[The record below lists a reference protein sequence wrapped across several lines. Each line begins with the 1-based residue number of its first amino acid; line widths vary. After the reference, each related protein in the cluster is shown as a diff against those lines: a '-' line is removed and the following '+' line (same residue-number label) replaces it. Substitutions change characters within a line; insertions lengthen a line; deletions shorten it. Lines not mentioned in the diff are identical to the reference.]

1 MSFLEREE
9 DMDAML
15 AEALAFIDEC
25 DSNGKP
31 VKTRSSNSS
40 SVSSSVVAR
49 KPPKSN
55 KTQRRVGES
64 QCYSTQLQQRKKAEL
79 RALREQAV
87 DLQEQVKV
95 LLHRRQKS
103 RAGKEKNSITQ
114 NEEDDSREW
123 FQKAVNEF
131 QRRQKAERTNRKLK
145 EIWANQGKVNGAFR
159 HLVQRRSLLYGKDF
173 VFEDEEHKALESSVE
188 DETMTIISQLEKSVE
203 TLYLTSNSVFPPDLP
218 ETISCNTRVK
228 RSSDMNG
235 NCIEIITTTPV
246 SSSLNFAAD
255 VVWKDLNV
263 KSQDPERIY
272 SFIRGRKPDS
282 LEKNFLIALHNPSGV
297 LNIDGFQ
304 FMRKFEE
311 SDRVVVIKHNIL
323 TLPHMGLEFRDRCW
337 IIISR
342 SKSDPTHASVART
355 CYQLYAEGSE
365 NFSSNEDVVHTRD
378 YILSCLSG
386 KVRRDHQMLQ
396 NLLIEEDRRAA
407 SRIVPMTA

>member
-15 AEALAFIDEC
+15 ADALAFVDEC
-25 DSNGKP
+25 DTDGKP
-31 VKTRSSNSS
+31 RQAREIKNPSNCSA
-40 SVSSSVVAR
+40 VAR
-49 KPPKSN
+49 RTGPKSN
-55 KTQRRVGES
+55 KPHRREGDS

-79 RALREQAV
+79 RALRDQA
-87 DLQEQVKV
+87 LELEEQVK
-95 LLHRRQKS
+95 LLLQRRQQRQKT
-103 RAGKEKNSITQ
+103 RLEQEKNPKTQ

-123 FQKAVNEF
+123 FKKAD
-131 QRRQKAERTNRKLK
+131 
-145 EIWANQGKVNGAFR
+145 KVNGAFR
-159 HLVQRRSLLYGKDF
+159 HLVQRRSLLYGKEF
-173 VFEDEEHKALESSVE
+173 VFEDEKNKELASSVE
-188 DETMTIISQLEKSVE
+188 DQTMTIISKLEKSVE
-203 TLYLTSNSVFPPDLP
+203 SLYLASDSVFPPDLP
-218 ETISCNTRVK
+218 ATISCNTRVK
-228 RSSDMNG
+228 CSGDTNG
-235 NCIEIITTTPV
+235 NCIEIVTTTPV
-246 SSSLNFAAD
+246 SCPLRVAAD

-282 LEKNFLIALHNPSGV
+282 LEKNFLVALHNPSGV
-297 LNIDGFQ
+297 LKIDGFQ

-323 TLPHMGLEFRDRCW
+323 TLPHMGLTFLDRCW

-342 SKSDPTHASVART
+342 SQSDPTQASVART

-365 NFSSNEDVVHTRD
+365 SFSSNADVVHTRD
-378 YILSCLSG
+378 YILSSLSG

-407 SRIVPMTA
+407 CRIVPMTV